1 MNAYVA
7 SGQNGL
13 NLNTHLH
20 IITTDGVHYRPEDP
34 RFKKATKITNEKV
47 AGLLSNIV
55 QSITIL
61 LKNSGYLSPEGELV
75 DNPTIDPLFHE
86 HQSIN
91 MATAASIQGRIAF
104 GPNAGKKV
112 TRLGGSFGYAE
123 EAPLFKGKLCYSGI
137 QSTDQITLQ

>member
-13 NLNTHLH
+13 NLNSHLH

-91 MATAASIQGRIAF
+91 MATLYDQSRRITHQHNYIIRPTTNNTVHETE
-104 GPNAGKKV
+104 GQ
-112 TRLGGSFGYAE
+112 L
-123 EAPLFKGKLCYSGI
+123 
-137 QSTDQITLQ
+137 